1 MVTEFHLPPSEP
13 HEPIAAYVL
22 RALRIAI
29 ITHSVQPGEMLS
41 EQEIAKRFE
50 ISRQPVREAFI
61 KLSEAGLVR
70 VLPQRGT
77 QVARI
82 SMTAVADARFV
93 RQAVE
98 IAIADEAARQITDA
112 GRRALDR
119 HLAEQEALA
128 RLETTEREAAR
139 AQFYFL
145 DEAFHAELA
154 QIAERPAAWKLLE
167 NVKAQMD
174 RVRFLAVELISPLDR
189 IITQHRAIAEAVKAG
204 QGERAGLA
212 MQTHLSSIL
221 SELPELQ
228 RRFAGHFADETNG
241 RAAGF

>member
-1 MVTEFHLPPSEP
+1 MVTQFPFLERQA
-13 HEPIAAYVL
+13 HEPIAAFVQ
-22 RALRIAI
+22 RALRTAI
-29 ITHSVQPGEMLS
+29 ITHRMQPGEMLS
-41 EQEIAKRFE
+41 EQEIARRFD

-82 SMTAVADARFV
+82 SMSEVNDARFV

-98 IAIADEAARQITDA
+98 IAIAAEAARQITEP
-112 GRRALDR
+112 GRRALEQ
-119 HLAEQEALA
+119 HLARQQEAA
-128 RLETTEREAAR
+128 EREAEAR
-139 AQFYFL
+139 EEAREQFYFL

-154 QIAERPAAWKLLE
+154 LIAKRPAAWKLLE

-189 IITQHRAIAEAVKAG
+189 IIAQHRAIMAAVKSGDPVAAS
-204 QGERAGLA
+204 EAMRA
-212 MQTHLSSIL
+212 HLDSIL
-221 SELPELQ
+221 SELPEL
-228 RRFAGHFADETNG
+228 RRQFVGHFVEES
-241 RAAGF
+241 

>member
-1 MVTEFHLPPSEP
+1 MVTQFPLPERQA
-13 HEPIAAYVL
+13 HEPIAAFVQ

-29 ITHSVQPGEMLS
+29 ITHRVQPGEMLS
-41 EQEIAKRFE
+41 EQEIARRFD

-82 SMTAVADARFV
+82 SMSAVDDARFI

-98 IAIADEAARQITDA
+98 IAIAAEAARQITA
-112 GRRALDR
+112 EGARALDR
-119 HLAEQEALA
+119 HIAEQEAVA
-128 RLETTEREAAR
+128 RREAEAR
-139 AQFYFL
+139 EASRERFYFL

-154 QIAERPAAWKLLE
+154 QIARRPAAWRLLE

-174 RVRFLAVELISPLDR
+174 RVRFLAVELISPLEL
-189 IITQHRAIAEAVKAG
+189 IIEQHRSIAAAVKAG
-204 QGERAGLA
+204 TAEPASAAMRA
-212 MQTHLSSIL
+212 HLSAIL
-221 SELPELQ
+221 SELPELR
-228 RRFAGHFADETNG
+228 RRFAAQFDDEG
-241 RAAGF
+241 